1 MEIQEKEQPIV
12 FTNQRVMER
21 SGELK
26 YSKASVNT
34 ISANTIFEI
43 TWFWLLSQIFQFY
56 TISPQKPLNKDKNAD
71 ILCTPGSTGFIIWLL
86 QSE

>member
-1 MEIQEKEQPIV
+1 MRQLACS
-12 FTNQRVMER
+12 RVLILDPEV
-21 SGELK
+21 

-56 TISPQKPLNKDKNAD
+56 TIFPQKPLNKDENTD
-71 ILCTPGSTGFIIWLL
+71 ILCTPGSTIFII
-86 QSE
+86 